1 MGIVVFFYPGKS
13 HMADSNKSL
22 SIEEPTNCV
31 SYSSE
36 PQSKTQCEKDLTNIV
51 TSTKDV
57 STEKVI
63 QQKSSNTISS
73 PSTIINT
80 KQLAPQVSLKAKKT
94 IQKKV
99 SSSPK
104 QTRCGVCRKRLGHL
118 GFDCRCGKIFCAS
131 HRYFDKH
138 DCDYDFLS
146 SAKEKLIQENP
157 LVLAN
162 KLEKI

>member
-1 MGIVVFFYPGKS
+1 MGIGVFFYPGKS

-36 PQSKTQCEKDLTNIV
+36 PQSKTQCEKDLTNIA

-80 KQLAPQVSLKAKKT
+80 KQLDTNTPKIQLSPQVSLKAKKT

-99 SSSPK
+99 LL
-104 QTRCGVCRKRLGHL
+104 Q
-118 GFDCRCGKIFCAS
+118 
-131 HRYFDKH
+131 
-138 DCDYDFLS
+138 
-146 SAKEKLIQENP
+146 Q
-157 LVLAN
+157 N
-162 KLEKI
+162 K

>member
-1 MGIVVFFYPGKS
+1 
-13 HMADSNKSL
+13 MADSNKSL

-51 TSTKDV
+51 ASTKDV

-80 KQLAPQVSLKAKKT
+80 KQLDTNTPKIQLSPQVSLKAKKT

>member
-1 MGIVVFFYPGKS
+1 MGVLFFFYPGKS

-80 KQLAPQVSLKAKKT
+80 NTPKIQLSPQVSLKAKKT

-104 QTRCGVCRKRLGHL
+104 QTH
-118 GFDCRCGKIFCAS
+118 
-131 HRYFDKH
+131 
-138 DCDYDFLS
+138 
-146 SAKEKLIQENP
+146 
-157 LVLAN
+157 
-162 KLEKI
+162 

>member
-1 MGIVVFFYPGKS
+1 MERKIYR
-13 HMADSNKSL
+13 
-22 SIEEPTNCV
+22 
-31 SYSSE
+31 SE

-80 KQLAPQVSLKAKKT
+80 KQLDTNTPKIQLSPQVSLKAKKT